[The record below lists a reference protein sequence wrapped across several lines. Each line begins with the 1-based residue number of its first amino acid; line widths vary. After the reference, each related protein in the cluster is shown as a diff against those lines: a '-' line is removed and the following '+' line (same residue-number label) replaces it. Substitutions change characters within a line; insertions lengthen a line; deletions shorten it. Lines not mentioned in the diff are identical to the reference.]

1 MIRVSSCE
9 PEHVEQLAALLS
21 AHAACALPG
30 AAVHPATVAA
40 RLERDP
46 GEFVVDPWVETRD
59 TLVAIV
65 RDRVVAAGQFW
76 RFADEPRVSEHY
88 RGAAELRWFCFWPG
102 EHEAAAALLDHAI
115 AHAGPVGRFYLTG
128 DLPQVLVH
136 GIPDSWPHVEALARG
151 RGFTY
156 DGRTEV
162 LLVARLASLPALEPP
177 PAGWSVRRGVAW
189 SGDALLIAHRADAPP
204 AKIELAVN
212 GHDGELWGPFAD
224 EGEVEP
230 DVARWLWLEAFEWLR
245 LGGCGRVVADLV
257 EDEPGVE
264 QAVALGLRPVTR
276 LQRGWTLPAMTR

>member
-230 DVARWLWLEAFEWLR
+230 RRGALAVAR
-245 LGGCGRVVADLV
+245 
-257 EDEPGVE
+257 
-264 QAVALGLRPVTR
+264 GLRMAAARR
-276 LQRGWTLPAMTR
+276 LRPGRRRPGRRRARR